1 MPRYTLIVEYVG
13 KNYAGSQIQP
23 DGVDTIQFRIENAL
37 RTLKSGKRGNG
48 YESMQP
54 PKCQKY
60 KSQTIFSGRTDKGVN
75 SKGQVVHFDCEEIL
89 VASKFLHSMNALLPD
104 DISVLGL
111 NQVDEG
117 FHAQKS
123 AKKRHY
129 KYVFFN
135 RELKSAFDGGL
146 MLIKYEIDIE
156 RMNNSLKYLL
166 GQHDFSAFK
175 SAGTNNPNPV
185 CTLYKAEAKRLGDTV
200 VIDIVGN
207 RFLYNMVRTIVG
219 SLLLIE
225 KENLLPEKMLEIL
238 DGKDRTKAG
247 KTVNPYGL
255 TLMKVEY

>member
-23 DGVDTIQFRIENAL
+23 KGVDTIQLRIEDAL
-37 RTLKSGKRGNG
+37 RTLKLGKRGSG
-48 YESMQP
+48 CESVP
-54 PKCQKY
+54 GSKCQKY

-75 SKGQVVHFDCEEIL
+75 SKGQVVHFDSEEIL
-89 VASKFLHSMNALLPD
+89 VASKFLHSMNALLPN
-104 DISVLGL
+104 DIAVSGL
-111 NQVDEG
+111 TEVDER

-135 RELKSAFDGGL
+135 RELKSAFDGDL
-146 MLIKYEIDIE
+146 MLVKYKIDVD

-166 GQHDFSAFK
+166 GEHDFSAFK
-175 SAGTNNPNPV
+175 SAGSENPQNV
-185 CTLYKAEAKRLGDTV
+185 CTLYKAECEKFGDTV
-200 VIDIVGN
+200 AINIVGN

-225 KENLLPEKMLEIL
+225 KENLAPEKMLEIL
-238 DGKDRTKAG
+238 EGKDRTKAG
-247 KTVNPYGL
+247 KTVNPHGL